1 MSGLGNTETVAVI
14 GAGAMGAGIAQVAAS
29 AGHPVV
35 LYDARGGAAEAGR
48 AGILNSLDRLVAKG
62 RLSAADRDAVTN
74 RLSVAASLEDLKDA
88 RLVVEAIVENLD
100 VKRKLFAA
108 LEEIVDERAILATNT
123 SSLSVTA
130 IAAGLT
136 RAERVAGLHFFNPA
150 PVMKLVEIV
159 AGLASEESVLQLL
172 HDTALAWGKTPVRAT
187 STPGFIV
194 NRVARPFYAE
204 ALRLMEEGFSDAP
217 TIDAILREQGGFRM
231 GPFELMDLIGHDVNF
246 AVTRSV
252 FDAYFGD
259 PRYRPSLSQQELVAA
274 GWLGRKSGRGFYDH
288 APGAGRPEPAN
299 APPAPAP
306 PRLTVEGNLGPAE
319 SLVSALEEN
328 GVQVDRRSG
337 VGQIRVGGA
346 RLAQSDGRSATARV
360 AEGEAADLIL
370 FDLALDYTAAKRI
383 AIAKADQTPAAAL
396 ADAAG
401 LFQHLG
407 KQVSVVDDAP
417 GLIVLR
423 TLAMLVNEAS
433 EAALNRVATPQDID
447 LAMTLGVNYP
457 RGPLGWANAV
467 GPSHLLSALNAIHA
481 ATGDPRYRA
490 SQYLRRRVASGNS
503 FPVDPDAPSG

>member
-1 MSGLGNTETVAVI
+1 VM
-14 GAGAMGAGIAQVAAS
+14 
-29 AGHPVV
+29 
-35 LYDARGGAAEAGR
+35 YDAREGAAAAGK
-48 AGILNSLDRLVAKG
+48 AGILSSLDRLVAKG
-62 RLSAADRDAVTN
+62 RLSAAERDDVAG
-74 RLSVAASLEDLKDA
+74 RLSVAAALGDLKDA

-130 IAAGLT
+130 IAAGLK

-159 AGLASEESVLQLL
+159 AGIASEESVLQLL
-172 HDTALAWGKTPVRAT
+172 HDMALAWGKTPVRAT

-246 AVTRSV
+246 AVTRSI

-274 GWLGRKSGRGFYDH
+274 GWLGRKSGRGFYDY
-288 APGAGRPEPAN
+288 APGAVRSEPAN

-306 PRLTVEGNLGPAE
+306 AQLIIEGDLGTAE
-319 SLVSALEEN
+319 SLVPALQEN
-328 GVQVDRRSG
+328 GVRVVRRSG
-337 VGQIRVGGA
+337 VGQIRVGSA

-360 AEGEAADLIL
+360 AGGEAADLIL
-370 FDLALDYTAAKRI
+370 FDLALDYTAATRI
-383 AIAKADQTPAAAL
+383 AIAKADQAPAEAL

-407 KQVSVVDDAP
+407 KQVSIVDDAP

-433 EAALNRVATPQDID
+433 EAALNRVATPEDID

-457 RGPLGWANAV
+457 RGPLAWANAV
-467 GPSHLLSALNAIHA
+467 GPSHLLSALDAIQA

-490 SQYLRRRVASGNS
+490 SQYLRRRVASGVS
-503 FPVDPDAPSG
+503 FPVDPDAASG